1 MILNDQEVTERMESP
16 MNLFTRLRSAT
27 SASRNNRN
35 GQIISIPP
43 TSDEVIPDLDEKLS
57 VGSIKMK
64 ASNIMVQAMEEL
76 KTRIPEVT
84 KASELARIAG
94 EMNKIVTAESEEKD
108 KDNRPQFILYQPV
121 MNQENKYETIYA
133 RE

>member
-27 SASRNNRN
+27 SNRN
-35 GQIISIPP
+35 RNQIVSIPP